1 MIYRKKIPKPL
12 EKVELGKHKKSTYYL
27 TANIFYSSVHHMVR
41 KQVVDEAK
49 VFVMPF
55 LRDCPPLPKDISI
68 SFGYSTQKNNKF
80 DLDNKAF
87 FWQKIICD
95 VLQTMGK
102 LEDDNI
108 NYIKQIHYFYQRGE
122 PSITF
127 QVNKL

>member
-1 MIYRKKIPKPL
+1 MNL
-12 EKVELGKHKKSTYYL
+12 
-27 TANIFYSSVHHMVR
+27 
-41 KQVVDEAK
+41 
-49 VFVMPF
+49 
-55 LRDCPPLPKDISI
+55 
-68 SFGYSTQKNNKF
+68 
-80 DLDNKAF
+80 